1 MAGASNPTVD
11 MAVTT
16 AHEDIAPPPE
26 GFDPVNNPADAARL
40 EEYSLPPR
48 PDEHLQPE
56 LHDHWREML
65 SPPMSFVGAQS
76 KRPAVFSPPGS
87 SVGAQS
93 KRLELAAFL
102 TRHDPKFTGRFGS
115 RMQNSRNWSG
125 AYLTR
130 NGGKPF
136 TRVAGRWTVP
146 SVKAGVRSD
155 GETTLKFKSSI
166 WIGID
171 GKKRWTNSMPQVGTA
186 QELDSDD
193 ETQIHHFWWQ
203 WWQRGQAT
211 VNTLPWRMCGLPL
224 SAGDVVLCNLMVMDP
239 QTALVHAVNRTRNR
253 FATVKLTSDAKLE
266 CSTAQWV
273 VERPGEWM
281 NPVPETLCPLP
292 DYGEVIID
300 KCVGISALDQA
311 APAFAP
317 RLIRLKATFP
327 DPTRSAVISS
337 PSIRNES
344 ARTVRMTY
352 RRP

>member
-1 MAGASNPTVD
+1 MASLTMACEPNSAVD

-16 AHEDIAPPPE
+16 THEDIAPPPE
-26 GFDPVNNPADAARL
+26 GFDPVNNPADAAML
-40 EEYSLPPR
+40 QEYLLPPR
-48 PDEHLQPE
+48 PNEHLLPD
-56 LHDHWREML
+56 LHDHWCEMF
-65 SPPMSFVGAQS
+65 SPPMTFVRARSTPPGM
-76 KRPAVFSPPGS
+76 PAVLPPRDLS
-87 SVGAQS
+87 
-93 KRLELAAFL
+93 
-102 TRHDPKFTGRFGS
+102 FTGRFGS
-115 RMQNSRNWSG
+115 RIQNSRNWSG

-130 NGGKPF
+130 SGGKPF

-146 SVKAGVRSD
+146 GVKAGVRSD
-155 GETTLKFKSSI
+155 GEAGLKFKSSI

-186 QELDSDD
+186 QELASDD
-193 ETQIHHFWWQ
+193 ATQIHHFWWQ

-211 VNTLPWRMCGLPL
+211 VDSLPWRMNGMPL
-224 SAGDVVLCNLMVMDP
+224 EAGDVVLCNLMVVDP
-239 QTALVHAVNRTRNR
+239 HSVLVHAVNRTKNL
-253 FATVKLTSDAKLE
+253 FATVKLVSEAKLE

-292 DYGEVIID
+292 DYGEVAID
-300 KCVGISALDQA
+300 KCVAISALDQA

-327 DPTRSAVISS
+327 NPTRSAVIST
-337 PSIRNES
+337 PSILDEPS
-344 ARTVRMTY
+344 RTVRLQY